1 MDNFSVIYKSLKK
14 LEKAMDL
21 DEFSIDDVSAE
32 VLKISES
39 RGYGSKVSGRR
50 NTDKREQPE
59 NNA

>member
-1 MDNFSVIYKSLKK
+1 MDNFSVIYKILKK

-39 RGYGSKVSGRR
+39 RWAAIKEMLFVSV
-50 NTDKREQPE
+50 
-59 NNA
+59 